1 MPDDKTIADIKWI
14 EGQLEE
20 IETVVRKLDAAI
32 EDYLQWMAANGYA
45 KKTLKEYAQELNQ
58 FKLYIKQKKCTFEDI
73 FTHDVL
79 CRFKKVNPT
88 MRAHAIRGLSRYLF
102 KQGNI
107 SRHLRMKEQTVDL
120 PKVYEDYLIYQHKTH
135 QACHRKLMHIRT
147 VLVALHAFV
156 QKHRISLGTLSIEKI
171 DAFLAEYLA
180 NYKEQTCVI
189 YRSRLRGFLRYLFYE
204 RNLLPSNLA
213 PLIVGAPRFSKAKP
227 PYFLRPSEL
236 KKLFAG
242 LKFSSASDLRTYAMV
257 HLAYTLGMR
266 PCEISLLRLDD
277 IYFKAAELCIRTRK
291 NDNPVRLP
299 VPEKTIKAIAA
310 YLVGGRPKSNH
321 RRVFLTL
328 QPPFRPM
335 SQNTVTQAINSCMKK
350 IGIPYSAYA
359 LRHTYAQNLLEAG
372 LSIYEIKEMM
382 GHDSIESTRKYL
394 HVHIKLMREVLFD
407 ETL

>member
-1 MPDDKTIADIKWI
+1 MPDDKTIADIKRI

-20 IETVVRKLDAAI
+20 IETVVRKLDDTI
-32 EDYLQWMAANGYA
+32 EGYLQWMAENGYA
-45 KKTLKEYAQELNQ
+45 EKTLKEYGQELNQ
-58 FKLYIKQKKCTFEDI
+58 FKLYIKQKKCAFEDI
-73 FTHDVL
+73 FTHAAL
-79 CRFKKVNPT
+79 RGFKKVNPT
-88 MRAHAIRGLSRYLF
+88 MRAHALRGMSRYLYE
-102 KQGNI
+102 QGSI

-120 PKVYEDYLIYQHKTH
+120 PQIYEDYLIYQHKTH
-135 QACHRKLMHIRT
+135 QASHRKLMHIRT

-156 QKHRISLGTLSIEKI
+156 QKHRIRLGTLSIKKI

-204 RNLLPSNLA
+204 RKRLPSNLA
-213 PLIVGAPRFSKAKP
+213 PLIVGAPRFCKAKP

-236 KKLFAG
+236 EKLFAG
-242 LKFSSASDLRTYAMV
+242 LKLSSPSDLRTYAMV

-266 PCEISLLRLDD
+266 PCEISLIRLDD
-277 IYFKAAELCIRTRK
+277 IFFKAAELCIRTRK

-310 YLVGGRPKSNH
+310 YLVGARPKSNH

-335 SQNTVTQAINSCMKK
+335 SQNTVTQAINGCMKK

-372 LSIYEIKEMM
+372 LSLYEIKEMM
-382 GHDSIESTRKYL
+382 GHDSIESTKKYL

>member
-1 MPDDKTIADIKWI
+1 MIDDKAIATIGRI
-14 EGQLEE
+14 EGQLQE
-20 IETVVRKLDAAI
+20 IETIVRKLDPAI

-45 KKTLKEYAQELNQ
+45 EKTLKEYAQELNQ
-58 FKLYIKQKKCTFEDI
+58 FKLYIEQRKCTFENI
-73 FTHDVL
+73 FTHDAL
-79 CRFKKVNPT
+79 RGFKKVNPT
-88 MRAHAIRGLSRYLF
+88 MRAHAIRGLSRYLYE
-102 KQGNI
+102 QGNI

-120 PKVYEDYLIYQHKTH
+120 PQIYEDYLIYQHKTH

-147 VLVALHAFV
+147 VLIALHAFV
-156 QKHRISLGTLSIEKI
+156 EKHRIRLRTLTIEKI
-171 DAFLAEYLA
+171 DTFLAEYLA

-204 RNLLPSNLA
+204 RKLLPSNLA

-236 KKLFAG
+236 EGLFTG

-277 IYFKAAELCIRTRK
+277 IFFKAAELCIRTRK
-291 NDNPVRLP
+291 NNAPVRLP

-310 YLVGGRPKSNH
+310 YLVGGRSKSNN
-321 RRVFLTL
+321 RRAFLTL

-335 SQNTVTQAINSCMKK
+335 SQNTVSQTINSCMKK
-350 IGIPYSAYA
+350 VGIPYSAYG

-372 LSIYEIKEMM
+372 LSLYEIKEMM

-394 HVHIKLMREVLFD
+394 HVHIKLMRKVLFD

>member
-1 MPDDKTIADIKWI
+1 MTDDKVISAI
-14 EGQLEE
+14 ERIQGRLEE
-20 IETVVRKLDAAI
+20 IESVVNVLDQAI
-32 EDYLQWMAANGYA
+32 ERYLHWMAENGYA
-45 KKTLKEYAQELNQ
+45 KRTREEHARVLMQ
-58 FKLYIKQKKCTFEDI
+58 FKLFIKQRKCTFEDI
-73 FTHDVL
+73 FAHDVL

-88 MRAHAIRGLSRYLF
+88 TRAHAIRGLSRYLYE
-102 KQGNI
+102 QGSI
-107 SRHLRMKEQTVDL
+107 SRHLRMKDQIVDL
-120 PKVYEDYLIYQHKTH
+120 PQIYEDYLIYQQKTH

-147 VLVALHAFV
+147 VLIALHAFV
-156 QKHRISLGTLSIEKI
+156 EKHRIRLGTLSIEKI

-189 YRSRLRGFLRYLFYE
+189 YRSRLRGFLRYLFHE
-204 RNLLPSNLA
+204 RKLLPSNLA
-213 PLIVGAPRFSKAKP
+213 LLIVGAPRFSKAKP

-236 KKLFAG
+236 EKLFAG
-242 LKFSSASDLRTYAMV
+242 LKFSSASDLRTYAIV
-257 HLAYTLGMR
+257 HLAYTLGLR

-277 IYFKAAELCIRTRK
+277 IFFKAAELCIRTRK
-291 NDNPVRLP
+291 NNAPVRLP
-299 VPEKTIKAIAA
+299 VPEDTIKAIAA

-321 RRVFLTL
+321 RWVFLTL

-335 SQNTVTQAINSCMKK
+335 SQNTVSQNISNCMKK
-350 IGIPYSAYA
+350 IGIPYSAYC

-382 GHDSIESTRKYL
+382 GHDSIESTKKYL

>member
-1 MPDDKTIADIKWI
+1 MIDDKAIATIGRID
-14 EGQLEE
+14 GQLQE
-20 IETVVRKLDAAI
+20 IETIVRKLDPAI

-45 KKTLKEYAQELNQ
+45 EKTLKEYAQELNQ
-58 FKLYIKQKKCTFEDI
+58 FKLYIEQRKCTFENI
-73 FTHDVL
+73 FTHDALRV
-79 CRFKKVNPT
+79 FKKVNPT

-120 PKVYEDYLIYQHKTH
+120 PQIYEDYLIYQHKTH

-156 QKHRISLGTLSIEKI
+156 QKHRISLGTLTIEKI

-227 PYFLRPSEL
+227 PYFLRPAEL
-236 KKLFAG
+236 GKLFAG
-242 LKFSSASDLRTYAMV
+242 LKFSSAGDLRTYAMV

-277 IYFKAAELCIRTRK
+277 IFFKAAELCIRTRK
-291 NDNPVRLP
+291 NNAPVRLP
-299 VPEKTIKAIAA
+299 VPEKTIKAIAV

-328 QPPFRPM
+328 TPPFRPM
-335 SQNTVTQAINSCMKK
+335 SQNTVSQTINSCMKK
-350 IGIPYSAYA
+350 VGIPYSAYG

-372 LSIYEIKEMM
+372 LSLYEIKEMM

-394 HVHIKLMREVLFD
+394 HVHIKLMRKVLFD